1 VQLARL
7 DLAGRLRDIR
17 TEAGLSARQLAARC
31 GWHESKISKLQTAKV
46 LPSEADLRDWA
57 AHCGVPEQGDDLVAV
72 WRGVEGMYVEW
83 RRRNGTGLRHIQR
96 SAIPL
101 YERTRHFRIYEPGVI
116 PGLLQTP
123 DYARAL
129 MGAIIRF
136 KGIPDDTEA
145 AVMARM
151 DKQLVLRGRR
161 TFAFLLEE
169 TAVRAQVADTD
180 VMAGQLGALLHAAS
194 QPQISLGIIPSNAA
208 ERPMWPVE
216 GFWIFDE
223 ERVLVELVAAEVTVT
238 QPHEIELYERTFTE
252 LAKVAAY
259 GAAAHTVIASALE
272 ALR

>member
-1 VQLARL
+1 VQQARL
-7 DLAGRLRDIR
+7 DLAGRLRGIW

-72 WRGVEGMYVEW
+72 W
-83 RRRNGTGLRHIQR
+83 
-96 SAIPL
+96 
-101 YERTRHFRIYEPGVI
+101 
-116 PGLLQTP
+116 
-123 DYARAL
+123 RAL

-259 GAAAHTVIASALE
+259 GAAARTVTAPALE